1 MDIRPS
7 DCRMHAEERRYDA
20 HCGPVGAEGE
30 SGGASIEDR
39 VPRIRTTEA
48 LLAEPLARKRHVG
61 GGMRRLHRGE
71 EARATRA
78 VRHVAP
84 AAYAAHVGSIDDLE
98 VLNPKPQISSRRSPF
113 G

>member
-1 MDIRPS
+1 MELWRIMLGIEMPEANATA
-7 DCRMHAEERRYDA
+7 HEERRYDA

-71 EARATRA
+71 
-78 VRHVAP
+78 
-84 AAYAAHVGSIDDLE
+84 
-98 VLNPKPQISSRRSPF
+98 
-113 G
+113 